1 MGRSHC
7 LLEKYDV
14 GLVSEIVWFHR
25 NGRWNVPTLSPMSR
39 YFPDCITDIKVVY
52 VEDHPTDLFFEVI
65 NKPGDRKS
73 RMTYSDI
80 TVVELTIWLQTL
92 TLVSIIY
99 IYISF
104 ISGLSYNFVLYLW
117 LLSPPFSRCSQ
128 TLSRMTSCNRPR
140 RRPSHPQSGKSTVW
154 RGKSS

>member
-1 MGRSHC
+1 
-7 LLEKYDV
+7 
-14 GLVSEIVWFHR
+14 
-25 NGRWNVPTLSPMSR
+25 MSR

-99 IYISF
+99 IYIIYKWLELQLCSLPMVAITTVF
-104 ISGLSYNFVLYLW
+104 QVLTDSESDDELQ
-117 LLSPPFSRCSQ
+117 SPTQATEP
-128 TLSRMTSCNRPR
+128 
-140 RRPSHPQSGKSTVW
+140 STVW
-154 RGKSS
+154 KINGLKR

>member
-1 MGRSHC
+1 
-7 LLEKYDV
+7 
-14 GLVSEIVWFHR
+14 
-25 NGRWNVPTLSPMSR
+25 MSR

-140 RRPSHPQSGKSTVW
+140 RRPSHPQSGKSTV
-154 RGKSS
+154 